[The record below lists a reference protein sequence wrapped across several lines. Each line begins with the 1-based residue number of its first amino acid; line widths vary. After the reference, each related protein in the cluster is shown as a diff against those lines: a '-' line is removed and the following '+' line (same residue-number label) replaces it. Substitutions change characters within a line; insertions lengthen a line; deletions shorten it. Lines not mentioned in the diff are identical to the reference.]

1 MISNGIGGAG
11 ILVAILI
18 YAIPAAILLAAL
30 YWVIRSAVG
39 SALRRHQLWLE
50 ARDLDNRRGPTG
62 AIGNDPTN

>member
-30 YWVIRSAVG
+30 YWVIRSAIG
-39 SALRRHQLWLE
+39 SALRRHQLWLD
-50 ARDLDNRRGPTG
+50 ARNNLPPGPTG
-62 AIGNDPTN
+62 AIPTNPS